1 MIAAVYCRKST
12 AEHGVGD
19 EQKSVARQLEHARL
33 YAARKGWTIDEAHIY
48 VDDGISGAEFSRRPG
63 FMRLMAALKP
73 AAPFGVLIVSEE
85 SRIGREQIEVSF
97 AVKQLVQAGVR
108 IFSYLTDT
116 ERRLDSPIEKIML
129 SLQAMTDE
137 MERAKASQRTK
148 DALVMKFRNGHVTG
162 GRVFGYDL
170 VDVVHGERRVR
181 APGAVR
187 HPEAS
192 HVERRI
198 N

>member
-1 MIAAVYCRKST
+1 
-12 AEHGVGD
+12 
-19 EQKSVARQLEHARL
+19 
-33 YAARKGWTIDEAHIY
+33 
-48 VDDGISGAEFSRRPG
+48 
-63 FMRLMAALKP
+63 MRLMAALKP
-73 AAPFGVLIVSEE
+73 RASFDVLIVSEE

-97 AVKQLVQAGVR
+97 AVRQLVQAGVR

-129 SLQAMTDE
+129 SMQAMTDE

-148 DALVMKFRNGHVTG
+148 DALVQKFRAGHVTG

-170 VDVVHGERRVR
+170 VDVVHGDQLLR
-181 APGAVR
+181 AQGAPR
-187 HPEAS
+187 HPDAS

-198 N
+198 NNVEAAVVRRIFELSAAGVGQKRIAWRLNAEGLPSPLAQQGRPRSWRT